1 MNDDFNIDP
10 DVFAACVR
18 DGERM
23 RAEVL
28 RGLLVTWWKALARL
42 GTYIKGLFATK
53 GRAKALNMS
62 VPAPHH

>member
-1 MNDDFNIDP
+1 
-10 DVFAACVR
+10 
-18 DGERM
+18 
-23 RAEVL
+23 VL

-42 GTYIKGLFATK
+42 GTYVKGLFATK